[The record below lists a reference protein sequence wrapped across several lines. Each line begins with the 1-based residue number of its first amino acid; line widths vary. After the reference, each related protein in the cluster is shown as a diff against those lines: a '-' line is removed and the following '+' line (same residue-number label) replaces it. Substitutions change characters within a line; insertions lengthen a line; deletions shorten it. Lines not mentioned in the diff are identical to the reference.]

1 MTNKQAKKMK
11 EEIVNYSFN
20 QDDRTFAPVKTVRF
34 LKNGEIR
41 VINLYTE
48 EDDEQ
53 SGILEVEHGFI
64 VLDYFSKGQAK
75 NISIDPEFVFAFH
88 LELL

>member
-11 EEIVNYSFN
+11 EQIVDYSFN
-20 QDDRTFAPVKTVRF
+20 EDDRTFAPMKAVLF
-34 LKNGEIR
+34 LKNGETK

-48 EDDEQ
+48 EHDEQ
-53 SGILEVEHGFI
+53 SGFLEVEHGFI
-64 VLDYFSKGQAK
+64 VLDYFEKGQTE

>member
-1 MTNKQAKKMK
+1 MTNKQAKKMV
-11 EEIVNYSFN
+11 EEIFNYSFN
-20 QDDRTFAPVKTVRF
+20 QDDRTLAPVKVVLS
-34 LKNGEIR
+34 LKNGDTK
-41 VINLYTE
+41 VIKLYTE
-48 EDDEQ
+48 DHDEQ

-64 VLDYFSKGQAK
+64 VLDYFERLEN

>member
-1 MTNKQAKKMK
+1 MTNKQAKKME

-20 QDDRTFAPVKTVRF
+20 QDDRTFAPVKAVLF
-34 LKNGEIR
+34 LKNGDTK
-41 VINLYTE
+41 VIKLYTE
-48 EDDEQ
+48 EHDEQ

-64 VLDYFSKGQAK
+64 VLDYFNRLAN